1 MNEELRPHE
10 ANPSSAIMDS
20 TPPIE
25 LERKIDVP
33 EDDWTGLS
41 SAADRRKL
49 QNRLNQ
55 RAYRKARLGF
65 A

>member
-1 MNEELRPHE
+1 
-10 ANPSSAIMDS
+10 MDS
-20 TPPIE
+20 TNPIE
-25 LERKIDVP
+25 LERKINAP

-55 RAYRKARLGF
+55 RAYRKTRLEF
-65 A
+65 TQIEL